1 MYGIYSFSGFRGQ
14 HTQACGCS
22 HSTGPFHEVLGDER
36 MAGHQHFTFEML
48 INEDGER
55 EFGASNGAVSFQIA
69 QLRSG
74 MHDVLVS

>member
-1 MYGIYSFSGFRGQ
+1 
-14 HTQACGCS
+14 
-22 HSTGPFHEVLGDER
+22 